1 MRDPPASPN
10 KKKMKGYWKIAKEW
24 ISDWGLNASEC
35 IVLADILSGW
45 ECTVKERAQRC
56 GMSVRSLERAFAN
69 IVRNESAKMA
79 LKQVP
84 KWHFKG
90 AKLALTKCQS
100 GTSEVPKWHFPPHPL
115 IIEEEKKNIEEREN
129 NSHPLESNSMLEKI
143 EKVAAEFREELASE
157 TQTAERFLRLFGLPK
172 EQLLAA
178 ADIFR
183 DTLLAQGDE
192 YKSRGDY
199 RRHFLSWLK
208 INAKRI
214 FNEPTQSKNARDNAD
229 YINSLLNELRSSTA
243 G

>member
-1 MRDPPASPN
+1 
-10 KKKMKGYWKIAKEW
+10 MKGYWKIPKEW

-45 ECTVKERAQRC
+45 ECSVKERAQRC
-56 GMSVRSLERAFAN
+56 GMSVRKLEYVIGSLFAN
-69 IVRNESAKMA
+69 ASAKIA
-79 LKQVP
+79 LQKVQ
-84 KWHFKG
+84 KLHFKG
-90 AKLALTKCQS
+90 AKIALRKCKNC
-100 GTSEVPKWHFPPHPL
+100 TSQVQKLHIPPHPPIL
-115 IIEEEKKNIEEREN
+115 EEEEKKKEEGEN
-129 NSHPLESNSMLEKI
+129 NSHTLESNSMLEKI
-143 EKVAAEFREELASE
+143 EKVAEEFREELAGE

-178 ADIFR
+178 ADLFR

-214 FNEPTQSKNARDNAD
+214 FNEPKTNNNARDNAD
-229 YINSLLNELRSSTA
+229 YINSLLNELRTSTA